1 MKRGKSSNY
10 SHGEDDGY
18 EEDGAGWRNEMY
30 RERRSHRRYGDR
42 QREEGIDGVKV
53 KIRTFKGTLI

>member
-1 MKRGKSSNY
+1 
-10 SHGEDDGY
+10 
-18 EEDGAGWRNEMY
+18 MY